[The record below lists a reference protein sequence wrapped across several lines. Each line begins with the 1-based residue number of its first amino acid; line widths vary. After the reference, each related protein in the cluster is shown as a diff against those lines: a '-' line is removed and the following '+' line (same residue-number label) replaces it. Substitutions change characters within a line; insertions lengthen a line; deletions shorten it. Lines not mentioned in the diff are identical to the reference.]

1 MTERKLEMLKS
12 TINEPS
18 TENVVAIDIDK
29 IEPNPYQPRREVD
42 QEKIDELANSIKSC
56 GLIQPILVRRSGY
69 GYQIVVGERRFLACR
84 QLGWSK
90 ISAAVKIL
98 SDNEM
103 ATLALIE
110 NLQRENL
117 NFIEEALGYVTLMKS
132 FNMTQDVLALRLGK
146 SQSTIANKI
155 RILKLSN
162 KVREQLLKN
171 GLTERHARA
180 LLVLNSEK
188 EQLDTIKEIS
198 ERGLTVNQA
207 EKRIKNIKEQH
218 GSLTSKRAK
227 PIIRDMRIVINTIRE
242 AIAMIQSSGLYPEVC
257 ETIEEDYLE
266 INIRLTKEM
275 IKSGKKNF
283 KQ

>member
-1 MTERKLEMLKS
+1 MTERKIEILKS

-56 GLIQPILVRRSGY
+56 GLIQPIVVRRSGY

-132 FNMTQDVLALRLGK
+132 FNMTQDVLAQRLGK
-146 SQSTIANKI
+146 SQSTIANKV
-155 RILKLSN
+155 RILKLSS
-162 KVREQLLKN
+162 KVKEELLRSS
-171 GLTERHARA
+171 LTERHARA
-180 LLVLNSEK
+180 LLTLNSEK

-198 ERGLTVNQA
+198 ERELTVSQA
-207 EKRIKNIKEQH
+207 EKRIAKIKEQQR
-218 GSLTSKRAK
+218 TKTRKRAK
-227 PIIRDMRIVINTIRE
+227 PIIRDMRIVLNTIRE
-242 AIAMIQSSGLYPEVC
+242 AIAMIQSSGLYPEVD

-266 INIRLTKEM
+266 IKIKLTKEM
-275 IKSGKKNF
+275 IQSGKK
-283 KQ
+283 

>member
-1 MTERKLEMLKS
+1 MTERKIEILKS

-56 GLIQPILVRRSGY
+56 GLIQPIVVRRSGY

-132 FNMTQDVLALRLGK
+132 FNMTQDVLAQRLGK
-146 SQSTIANKI
+146 SQSTIANKV
-155 RILKLSN
+155 RILKLSS
-162 KVREQLLKN
+162 KVKEELLRSS
-171 GLTERHARA
+171 LTERHARA
-180 LLVLNSEK
+180 LLTLNSEK

-198 ERGLTVNQA
+198 ERELTVSQA
-207 EKRIKNIKEQH
+207 EKRIAKIKDQQR
-218 GSLTSKRAK
+218 TKTRKRAK
-227 PIIRDMRIVINTIRE
+227 PIIRDMRIVLNTIRE
-242 AIAMIQSSGLYPEVC
+242 AIAMIQSSGLYPEVD

-266 INIRLTKEM
+266 IKIKLTKEM
-275 IKSGKKNF
+275 IQSGKK
-283 KQ
+283 